1 MEYQKHTLKNGLRV
15 IIVPRKDTEAVAVY
29 LGVGVGSRYEKEHT
43 AGISHFAEHMC
54 FKGSKKRPSALEVSE
69 FIEDIGGIVNA
80 YTSKEHTSYYV
91 KIAST
96 HLERAFDYLADNL
109 INPIN
114 DSVEFERER
123 GVIIEDLK
131 MHKDRPM
138 EEVAELFEEALFTE
152 TNLAR
157 RIGGSVESVSNI
169 TLKDLNVFE
178 SDYYFSGNCVLAV
191 VGDLNGMSESQIVS
205 LAERY
210 FCFDK
215 GEKSKA
221 EYSGTSDQ
229 FKIITDARPIEQ
241 TNIIIGFGGPS
252 LLAEDRYA
260 AKVMA
265 MVLGGGM
272 SSRMFTEVREKRGL
286 AYAIFSSCQGYS
298 DTGMIYTQ
306 AGIANNNLSE
316 SIETIV
322 NEYKKMIDN
331 KITEQELSRAKEMI
345 KGGLLISL
353 EDSDEIADMLVSM
366 ELDQGRILNVKDV
379 IGRVEA
385 VSVNDVFKIT
395 NKYFDFKKML
405 VSVVGPQ
412 VTEQK
417 IASIIE
423 KINI

>member
-1 MEYQKHTLKNGLRV
+1 MEYQKHTLKNGLRI

-109 INPIN
+109 INPLN
-114 DSVEFERER
+114 DPVEFERER

-169 TLKDLNVFE
+169 TLKDLNAFE
-178 SDYYFSGNCVLAV
+178 SDYYFSENCVLAV

-205 LAERY
+205 MAERY

-215 GEKSKA
+215 GDKSKA
-221 EYSGTSDQ
+221 KHSGTSDQ
-229 FKIITDARPIEQ
+229 FKIISDARPIEQ

-316 SIETIV
+316 SIETII
-322 NEYKKMIDN
+322 NEYKKMVES

-366 ELDQGRILNVKDV
+366 ELDQGRILNIKDV
-379 IGRVEA
+379 IARVEA
-385 VSVNDVFKIT
+385 VSVNDVSKIT

-405 VSVVGPQ
+405 VSVVGPH